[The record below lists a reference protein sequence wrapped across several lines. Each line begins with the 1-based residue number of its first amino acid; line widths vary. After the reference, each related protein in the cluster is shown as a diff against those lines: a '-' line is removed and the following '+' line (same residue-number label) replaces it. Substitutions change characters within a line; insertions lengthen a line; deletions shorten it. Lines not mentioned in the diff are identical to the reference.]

1 MVDRWLER
9 VLQEDILGIFVYRVT
24 IGLSEEILKINPI
37 KCLVLCQISSIF
49 DCEKQPISGIYYINT
64 KVHSTA
70 EVAFK

>member
-49 DCEKQPISGIYYINT
+49 D
-64 KVHSTA
+64 
-70 EVAFK
+70 